1 MQIKEVDADSSIQAE
16 EVNYYSEGH
25 LCKGYIAYDAKM
37 KGKLP
42 VVIIVHEW
50 WGLNE
55 YARSR
60 ARRIAALGY
69 FAFAADLFGD
79 GKLGKD
85 PEEARALTSRYY
97 AHPENTLKP
106 IEDAITKA
114 GDFPQADI
122 SKAGA
127 MGYCFGGY
135 VVVNAAKLGAPL
147 KAVVSFHGRLVGV
160 EAKKN
165 LLKAKILIC
174 QGADDSL
181 VPEADQV
188 AFRKSMD
195 SINADY
201 TFISYPGAKHAY
213 TNPEVT
219 ELGQKFN
226 MPIAYN
232 AAADF
237 ASWEDMKL
245 IFHTVLK

>member
-1 MQIKEVDADSSIQAE
+1 MHTKEVYENSSIQTE
-16 EVNYYSEGH
+16 EVNYYSEGR
-25 LCKGYIAYDAKM
+25 LCKGYIAYDKTRE
-37 KGKLP
+37 GKLP

-60 ARRIAALGY
+60 ARQIAALGY

-106 IEDAITKA
+106 IEDAMAKA
-114 GDFPQADI
+114 ADFPQADI
-122 SKAGA
+122 SKIAA

-147 KAVVSFHGRLVGV
+147 KAAVSFHGRLVGV
-160 EAKKN
+160 EAEKN
-165 LLKAKILIC
+165 LLRAKVLIC
-174 QGADDSL
+174 QGADDVL
-181 VPEADQV
+181 VPEADQI
-188 AFRKSMD
+188 AFRKNMD
-195 SINADY
+195 SIDADY
-201 TFISYPGAKHAY
+201 TFISYPDAKHAY
-213 TNPEVT
+213 TNPEAT
-219 ELGQKFN
+219 ALGQKFN

-232 AAADF
+232 AAADL
-237 ASWEDMKL
+237 ASWVDMKS
-245 IFHTVLK
+245 FFQKAFK

>member
-1 MQIKEVDADSSIQAE
+1 MQIKEVDANSIQTE
-16 EVNYYSEGH
+16 EVDYYSEGR
-25 LCKGYIAYDAKM
+25 LCKGYVAYDENRKS
-37 KGKLP
+37 KLP

-60 ARRIAALGY
+60 ARQIASLGY

-79 GKLGKD
+79 GKLGRD
-85 PEEARALTSRYY
+85 PEEARALTARYY
-97 AHPENTLKP
+97 LHPENTLRP
-106 IEDAITKA
+106 IEDAIAKA
-114 GDFPQADI
+114 SEFPQADI
-122 SKAGA
+122 SKTAA

-135 VVVNAAKLGAPL
+135 VAVNAAKLGAPL

-160 EAKKN
+160 EPRKN

-174 QGADDSL
+174 QGTDDAL
-181 VPEADQV
+181 VPEADQTT
-188 AFRKSMD
+188 FKKSMD
-195 SINADY
+195 SIGADY

-213 TNPEVT
+213 SNPEAT

-232 AAADF
+232 AAADA
-237 ASWEDMKL
+237 ASWEDMKS
-245 IFHTVLK
+245 FFQRVLR

>member
-1 MQIKEVDADSSIQAE
+1 MHIKEVDANSSIQTE
-16 EVNYYSEGH
+16 EVNYPSEGR
-25 LCKGYIAYDAKM
+25 LCKGYVAYDETRKW
-37 KGKLP
+37 KLP

-50 WGLNE
+50 WGLND

-60 ARRIAALGY
+60 ARQIASLGY

-79 GKLGKD
+79 GKLGRD
-85 PEEARALTSRYY
+85 PDEARALTSRYY

-106 IEDAITKA
+106 IEDAIAKA
-114 GDFPQADI
+114 ADFQQADI
-122 SKAGA
+122 SKTAA

-160 EAKKN
+160 EPKKD

-174 QGADDSL
+174 QGADDAL
-181 VPEADQV
+181 VPETDQT

-195 SINADY
+195 SISADY

-213 TNPEVT
+213 SNPEAT

-232 AAADF
+232 AAADL

-245 IFHTVLK
+245 FFQNVLK